1 MTEREI
7 RKAAALIAVRDAS
20 AGPEVLVI
28 ERSAASR
35 FLPGYISFPGGR
47 TDDEDVRLA
56 RRWFGEE
63 AEAARA
69 SAVREL
75 LEEVGLAL
83 TSKGLRAAGHDDVGA
98 IDAAPP
104 ALDTIREIARWV
116 APEDVPVRFDATY
129 FAVAAPS
136 GVEPTPDDGEIVAA
150 WWAPPSELLAD
161 WEDEKV
167 RLYWPTYVTL
177 QALEACSSAEEVL
190 AIQIVTREP
199 DDDELERLHRSTFW
213 QD

>member
-20 AGPEVLVI
+20 GGPEVLVI

-47 TDDEDVRLA
+47 TDDEDVGLA

-83 TSKGLRAAGHDDVGA
+83 TSEGLRATRHDDVAA
-98 IDAAPP
+98 IDEAPP
-104 ALDTIREIARWV
+104 EVERMREIARWI

-129 FAVAAPS
+129 FAVSSPA

-150 WWAPPSELLAD
+150 WWAPPGELLAD

-167 RLYWPTYVTL
+167 RLYWPTYFTL
-177 QALEACSSAEEVL
+177 RALEACASAEEVL
-190 AIQIVTREP
+190 AIHLVTRDP
-199 DDDELERLHRSTFW
+199 DDDELERLHHSTFW